1 MYFLIIQEITAFLFL
16 LQDTEMVVGNAKL
29 EWSQARVCMSTCWNA
44 HHLAANYPFVAGMLS
59 LIHGPFFSIVN
70 EENVRLLSPAV
81 GLQSLSN
88 SLPMLGGQMPLSLER
103 LNFAF
108 LSNTYF
114 WDKGISTY
122 LSLSV
127 VIMKALSIYNAFLFF
142 FFLHELGKGANP
154 TGMIS
159 FDPKGDYAEVLDTRG
174 KKTMK
179 TGTDPADIDM
189 SNLAHSFFLR
199 S

>member
-1 MYFLIIQEITAFLFL
+1 
-16 LQDTEMVVGNAKL
+16 MVVGNAKL
-29 EWSQARVCMSTCWNA
+29 EWSQARVCISTCWNA

-70 EENVRLLSPAV
+70 EENVSLLSPAV

-88 SLPMLGGQMPLSLER
+88 SLPMLSGQMPLSLER

-122 LSLSV
+122 LSFSV
-127 VIMKALSIYNAFLFF
+127 VIMKALSTYNAFLFF
-142 FFLHELGKGANP
+142 LFSPWTWERCKPNRNDQLWPQRWLCR
-154 TGMIS
+154 S
-159 FDPKGDYAEVLDTRG
+159 FWHQGG